1 MKPILRMLSLLLAL
15 SLCLCLCACGNA
27 NSKSPTGGVSE
38 IPPELPPTETLPEKD
53 TATVYGLVGPT
64 GVGLADLMRRNE
76 EGNTALNYTVSL
88 ATSPEEIVGKFT
100 AGEVNFAALPTNL
113 AATLYQ
119 KTEGGVQVLA
129 LNTGCVLHIVENGD
143 SIHSIADLKGK
154 TILSTGEG
162 ANPEYIL
169 RYLLTENNLDPDLD
183 VTLDFVAENDE
194 LAAALVGGKAQ
205 VALVPEPLCS
215 TVLRKN
221 ADLRVA
227 LSVGDEWVKTQN
239 NSQPYMGC
247 IVINKQ
253 FAIDFPDKVEAFLS
267 DYKVSVETAQ
277 TDVKTVAALCEKYG
291 IIGSAAIAEQALPR
305 CALTC
310 IAGAQMKDALDPYL
324 SVLYVADPKSV
335 GGALP
340 DEGFYYEGFG

>member
-1 MKPILRMLSLLLAL
+1 MKPIVRILAL
-15 SLCLCLCACGNA
+15 VLTLVLCLGLCACNRG
-27 NSKSPTGGVSE
+27 SDPKREVSDV
-38 IPPELPPTETLPEKD
+38 PPELAPTDPPEPKEQ
-53 TATVYGLVGPT
+53 ATVCGLVGPT

-76 EGNTALNYTVSL
+76 AGNTALDYTVTL

-119 KTEGGVQVLA
+119 KTDGAVQVLA
-129 LNTGCVLHIVENGD
+129 LNTGCVLYVVENGD
-143 SIHSIADLKGK
+143 SIASVADLKGK

-169 RYLLTENNLDPDLD
+169 RYLLSENGLDPDSD

-194 LAAALVGGKAQ
+194 LAAALVGGTAD

-215 TVLRKN
+215 TVLAKN
-221 ADLRVA
+221 PDLRVA

-239 NSQPYMGC
+239 NAEPYMGC

-253 FAIDFPDKVEAFLS
+253 FAIDFPSKVEAFLS

-277 TDVKTVAALCEKYG
+277 TDVKTVAKLCEKYG

-310 IAGAQMKDALDPYL
+310 VTDKEMANALDPYL
-324 SVLYVADPKSV
+324 SVLYVANPKSV
-335 GGALP
+335 GGKLP
-340 DEGFYYEGFG
+340 SEGFYYEGFH